1 MAPWTSL
8 LLRALN
14 QCSLRRGL
22 LMERERKGRG
32 WREREE
38 ARQRRRAR
46 GGGGGEPAEGM
57 QEEEAPKK
65 KLRVWAPHV
74 SEYWERSNRG
84 ILGHTKIRGSASGSK
99 DIKDV

>member
-1 MAPWTSL
+1 
-8 LLRALN
+8 
-14 QCSLRRGL
+14 
-22 LMERERKGRG
+22 MERERKGRG

-57 QEEEAPKK
+57 QEEEAPKVEEEAD
-65 KLRVWAPHV
+65 VWAPHV

-84 ILGHTKIRGSASGSK
+84 ILDHTKIRGSASGSK
-99 DIKDV
+99 GIKDV

>member
-1 MAPWTSL
+1 M
-8 LLRALN
+8 
-14 QCSLRRGL
+14 QGCGRRGML
-22 LMERERKGRG
+22 G
-32 WREREE
+32 
-38 ARQRRRAR
+38 RRRA
-46 GGGGGEPAEGM
+46 GGGELGEGGRAGGGEPAEGM

-99 DIKDV
+99 GIKDV